1 MSDPNAWGKITLKV
15 AVAPDSGA
23 EMPDS
28 MSDLGIVEEDSF
40 SLETEAGEKIQLWG
54 TGHVLVD
61 QKQLENVESLTCTL
75 IVPTLEQI
83 TKFWKVTSS
92 GEGDEK
98 YTVHSTMTDKKY
110 SITFVPELTGA
121 IMLEIPKTDVSAQ
134 LDFEEKKGWVMTMTF
149 TIVPVQI
156 SGQDPVKFYLSKK
169 KSSVVVYTY
178 TPVADTEGKNPAS
191 EGWYERS
198 GAGTEQSPY
207 VYTLT
212 EDETPQVGTTY
223 YIRSQA

>member
-1 MSDPNAWGKITLKV
+1 MSEANAWGKITLKV
-15 AVAPDSGA
+15 AEAPASGA
-23 EMPDS
+23 EMPGS
-28 MSDLGIVEEDSF
+28 MADLGIVEEDSF

-92 GEGDEK
+92 GEGDAKK

-110 SITFVPELTGA
+110 SITFEPELVGA
-121 IMLEIPKTDVSAQ
+121 IKLEIPKTDVSAQ
-134 LDFEEKKGWVMTMTF
+134 LDFEEKKGWVMTITF

-156 SGQDPVKFYLSKK
+156 ANADPVKFYLSKK
-169 KSSVVVYTY
+169 
-178 TPVADTEGKNPAS
+178 AA
-191 EGWYERS
+191 
-198 GAGTEQSPY
+198 
-207 VYTLT
+207 
-212 EDETPQVGTTY
+212 
-223 YIRSQA
+223 